1 MRGNIP
7 AMARR
12 LVSELDEISH
22 LAPTNV
28 GRSKVIAYAAVFSAF
43 YLLLSYS
50 VAITIGPVLR
60 GSGAHL
66 FRALLMVLIAARL
79 GVPGGATMM
88 GIISGVLLLAVPAP
102 AAFLYFPGTVAA
114 GLVYDLSLR
123 GNFARNATN
132 SRRIL
137 TGSLLSGIAESVIV
151 TGGFFLIGFSFTEI
165 IAALAASGYASA
177 GIIGIWIFA
186 LGKNII
192 MTTVGVGFAFTMIRM
207 LARRKL

>member
-1 MRGNIP
+1 
-7 AMARR
+7 MARR

-151 TGGFFLIGFSFTEI
+151 TGGFFLNW
-165 IAALAASGYASA
+165 A
-177 GIIGIWIFA
+177 G
-186 LGKNII
+186 K
-192 MTTVGVGFAFTMIRM
+192 
-207 LARRKL
+207 